1 MAVLTADFLIPWPST
16 AASIPA
22 GFTRNTAFDDR
33 YPQGSDSAYTAAAN
47 GGAATHNHTY
57 THTHIGVAHSHTVSG
72 SSITSAGTINYPDH
86 PLGSNTLARGT
97 HGHPNFTSNTTVVT
111 YTDTTPTVTAGAM
124 QPASFRVIWIQ
135 PNDATHDVPNGALTW
150 TDLTSAPSGYRLA
163 DGNGGAPN
171 IVDRFLIGA
180 AAAGDGGGTVGA
192 DTHTHAVDDH
202 LHARN
207 THTHAS
213 TAVSAA
219 DASEDDGADLSSDAT
234 SRRLLHHNIT
244 LPNTGTSGNTNNATS
259 VTLAATSSLPA
270 YITLLGVQN
279 NSGGEST
286 PDKTILPYIATAA
299 SLPTNWVLCDGTGG
313 TLNCTNKQIRATATG
328 GSVGATGGA
337 NTHSHTS
344 THTHTDTSHTHT
356 VTDTGPLLNQVSVL
370 SGAGKVILN
379 NSAGHR
385 TEHTWT
391 ISTETP
397 TMSASATA
405 SSTDD
410 GRYLYRTVVFLRY
423 NAPVTQYVTIGGA
436 LQKDKVAYAA

>member
-33 YPQGSDSAYTAAAN
+33 YPQGSDSAYTAPAN
-47 GGAATHNHTY
+47 GGAATHTHTY
-57 THTHIGVAHSHTVSG
+57 THTHIGDAHDHDISANE
-72 SSITSAGTINYPDH
+72 ITSLGTINYPNHGLGAAVVASATHSH
-86 PLGSNTLARGT
+86 PSYSSNSNTA
-97 HGHPNFTSNTTVVT
+97 T
-111 YTDTTPTVTAGAM
+111 YTNTSPTITAGAM
-124 QPASFRVIWIQ
+124 QPASFRVIWLQ

-163 DGNGGAPN
+163 DGTGGAPN

-180 AAAGDGGGTVGA
+180 AAAGDGGGTVGS
-192 DTHTHAVDDH
+192 DTHTHAVADH

-213 TAVSAA
+213 K
-219 DASEDDGADLSSDAT
+219 DASQASAVEDDGNDASTDAT
-234 SRRLLHHNIT
+234 SRRGIHHTFALLAEAAA
-244 LPNTGTSGNTNNATS
+244 NTNTATG

-286 PDKTILPYIATAA
+286 PNKTILPYIATAA

-313 TLNCTNKQIRATATG
+313 TLDCTNKQIRATATG

-344 THTHTDTSHTHT
+344 THTHTDTSHTHEVPAT
-356 VTDTGPLLNQVSVL
+356 NLSNAVNVL
-370 SGAGKVILN
+370 SGAGVVILN
-379 NSAGHR
+379 SASNHR
-385 TEHTWT
+385 AEHTWT
-391 ISTETP
+391 VSTETA

-423 NAPVTQYVTIGGA
+423 NAPAGTAPFVTIGGGG
-436 LQKDKVAYAA
+436 QKDKVAYAA